1 MCTWYKIYKINK
13 VFVKQRALSDN
24 ERVLEGIREID
35 VKRGKYNEKNVR
47 IIKMLKMLYKIKL
60 RQAKHGF
67 IEVSVV
73 AILFYLLIIRMK
85 DTNCLLHI

>member
-13 VFVKQRALSDN
+13 VFVIRRALSDN

-35 VKRGKYNEKNVR
+35 VKTGKYNAKNVQM
-47 IIKMLKMLYKIKL
+47 IKMLYKIKL

-67 IEVSVV
+67 IGVSVV

>member
-13 VFVKQRALSDN
+13 VFVIRRALSDN

-35 VKRGKYNEKNVR
+35 VKGGKYNAKNVR
-47 IIKMLKMLYKIKL
+47 MIKMLYKIKL

-67 IEVSVV
+67 IEVSVI